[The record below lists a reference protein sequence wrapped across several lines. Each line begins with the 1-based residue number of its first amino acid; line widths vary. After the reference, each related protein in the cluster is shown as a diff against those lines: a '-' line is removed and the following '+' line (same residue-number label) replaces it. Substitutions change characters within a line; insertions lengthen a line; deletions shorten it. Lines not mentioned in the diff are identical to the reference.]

1 MDDKRLNELWSK
13 NEDTLIRILKYL
25 KRYKNGRVFDDVFA
39 ELSKSIP
46 DLTMAYVLSLI
57 EILKEKKFITYS
69 MRDEILYYNISEIAR
84 EFTSVKKVKKEIKKD
99 KTNTNENMQYVADC
113 LKEIEDFKNKIVL
126 LIAEK
131 EKNLIAETNNK
142 IASLKLE
149 KEKKENYLNSLG
161 FFAFSQK
168 NNTKHEIE
176 KTDSMIASL
185 KAESYIAQ
193 TVGLWSQK
201 AEKLVTKYES
211 DMKKYLNNKYSVPFN
226 SFPIKVD
233 YSKPKKSLKPSV
245 PTKSNA
251 RKPTAMQMKN
261 AEVAEGILNHL
272 KITRKKLSIS
282 EMIEEILVLNS
293 IPDCTPQYVM
303 AMIRPLKDKGLIART
318 EANGNAYFYATDPQS
333 TKVEHSKL
341 VNIYAPNLSTETNS
355 LIKVQKEIKPSDAQ
369 VRFKKVTEGVL
380 NHLKITRKKLTISEM
395 IEKIPALKAIPDC
408 TPQFVMAIIRP
419 LLIEGLIARTEI
431 EGAAYFYYDGPT
443 VKPEELYDVMT
454 PYEIDEKF
462 AHLEKPESPNIN
474 SIFN

>member
-176 KTDSMIASL
+176 KIDSMIASL

-193 TVGLWSQK
+193 KVGLWSQK
-201 AEKLVTKYES
+201 AEKLATKYES

-226 SFPIKVD
+226 SFPVKVD
-233 YSKPKKSLKPSV
+233 YSKPKNSSKSSV
-245 PTKSNA
+245 TTKSNV

-261 AEVAEGILNHL
+261 AEVAEGI
-272 KITRKKLSIS
+272 
-282 EMIEEILVLNS
+282 
-293 IPDCTPQYVM
+293 
-303 AMIRPLKDKGLIART
+303 
-318 EANGNAYFYATDPQS
+318 
-333 TKVEHSKL
+333 
-341 VNIYAPNLSTETNS
+341 
-355 LIKVQKEIKPSDAQ
+355 
-369 VRFKKVTEGVL
+369 
-380 NHLKITRKKLTISEM
+380 
-395 IEKIPALKAIPDC
+395 
-408 TPQFVMAIIRP
+408 
-419 LLIEGLIARTEI
+419 
-431 EGAAYFYYDGPT
+431 
-443 VKPEELYDVMT
+443 
-454 PYEIDEKF
+454 
-462 AHLEKPESPNIN
+462 
-474 SIFN
+474 